1 MKNKK
6 RNRAVQ
12 IFPDS
17 IIFNFNFFL
26 VLYCFYYCSIDFQL
40 EGLIYRVVA
49 AV

>member
-26 VLYCFYYCSIDFQL
+26 VLYCFYSIDFQL
-40 EGLIYRVVA
+40 EDLIYRVVT